1 MMRHTLVS
9 LMILTL
15 TSALGCAGA
24 SFQVKSDPID
34 AEVFVENPKTGMKKS
49 IGKTPVEVSPS
60 TLKEVAGPEI
70 LAGEYFNVI
79 VEKKGFLTQRQSVP
93 STRFGTLLT
102 SLEVKMKEGEDV
114 KQAKIA
120 GEILDRL
127 FAAQKFALKKEYER
141 AQIEIDRVIAEYPE
155 FPRALS
161 MRASIYF
168 VQGKFAESIKWYEQ
182 ALKYD
187 PKMEEAIKMIARAK
201 QGRVPASKK
210 GGNP

>member
-9 LMILTL
+9 LVLISII
-15 TSALGCAGA
+15 SALGCAGA

-34 AEVFVENPKTGMKKS
+34 AEVFVENPKTGVKKS
-49 IGKTPVEVSPS
+49 VGRTPVEISPS
-60 TLKEVAGPEI
+60 TLKEVAGPDI
-70 LAGEYFNVI
+70 LAGEYFNFI
-79 VEKKGFLTQRQSVP
+79 VEKKGYVTQKQSVP

-102 SLEVKMKEGEDV
+102 SVDVKMKEGDDV
-114 KQAKIA
+114 KQVKIA

-141 AQIEIDRVIAEYPE
+141 AQIELDRVIAEYPD

-187 PKMEEAIKMIARAK
+187 PKMEDAIKMIARAK
-201 QGRVPASKK
+201 QGRVPASKQ

>member
-1 MMRHTLVS
+1 
-9 LMILTL
+9 MILTL

-34 AEVFVENPKTGMKKS
+34 AEVFVENPKTGVKKS

-210 GGNP
+210 GVNP